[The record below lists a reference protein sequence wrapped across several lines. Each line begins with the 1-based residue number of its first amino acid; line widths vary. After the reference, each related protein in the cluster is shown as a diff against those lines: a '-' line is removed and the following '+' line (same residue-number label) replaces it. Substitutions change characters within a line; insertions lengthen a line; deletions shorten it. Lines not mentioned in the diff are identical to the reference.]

1 MRITKQAKREAKSL
15 FRVCL
20 VNGLLDEARVR
31 QAVDAVATRKPRG
44 FAAVLAH
51 FRHLVQLD
59 IARRTARVESATPL
73 PADLRAGIEANLARS
88 YGAGLNVSFDEEPA
102 LIAGLRVQVGSD
114 VYDGSV
120 EGRLAALAGSF

>member
-31 QAVDAVATRKPRG
+31 QAVGAVATRKPRG

-59 IARRTARVESATPL
+59 IARRTARVESAAPL

-88 YGAGLNVSFDEEPA
+88 YGAGLNVSFDDEPA